1 MTADAGQVMYL
12 EPDKVVQKMNI
23 VPIYSPHVV
32 PNLHDFFYYSS
43 VDHEN
48 RYFEKCLLFC
58 MYSKSQWSPDLVTNI
73 IQNILFFVLQI

>member
-1 MTADAGQVMYL
+1 
-12 EPDKVVQKMNI
+12 MNI

-32 PNLHDFFYYSS
+32 PNLHDFFILLLWIMKI
-43 VDHEN
+43 DI
-48 RYFEKCLLFC
+48 FEKCLLFC